1 MDIFISVFIIGW
13 GLHSFTQR
21 DQKVRIA
28 LLGTFLARYPIEKL
42 MENLIQGYLRA
53 LGETDKE
60 RQDAIWS
67 TLKTTETDLVQQ
79 FNAFAL
85 AFSKVPEPQARIS
98 KVPFAL
104 PQITKWLPGY
114 TFDARKVFNVH
125 AHAIAQAARAG
136 DDAPSKEK
144 AFTMMAEL
152 FLMQHT
158 CHWFCRSK
166 MVASARL
173 MARHK
178 SPYAQVL
185 RSVAPQTRK
194 AYAALVGA

>member
-42 MENLIQGYLRA
+42 MESLIQGYLRA

-67 TLKTTETDLVQQ
+67 TLKTAENDLVVQ

-85 AFSKVPEPQARIS
+85 GFSKVAEPQARIS
-98 KVPFAL
+98 KLPF
-104 PQITKWLPGY
+104 G
-114 TFDARKVFNVH
+114 
-125 AHAIAQAARAG
+125 
-136 DDAPSKEK
+136 
-144 AFTMMAEL
+144 
-152 FLMQHT
+152 
-158 CHWFCRSK
+158 
-166 MVASARL
+166 
-173 MARHK
+173 MARRSWITAI
-178 SPYAQVL
+178 SPQHASL
-185 RSVAPQTRK
+185 RYVNGDS
-194 AYAALVGA
+194 L